1 MLLHRDFSK
10 PADSRLNAMLGAS
23 SMLPKSYN
31 LIMYFFPYVLKRLKN
46 QTFIISDDVTNSV
59 QYIMLAHVHVP
70 ENGLPWDENP
80 QNG

>member
-1 MLLHRDFSK
+1 MQCWERPQCYQNRID
-10 PADSRLNAMLGAS
+10 
-23 SMLPKSYN
+23 